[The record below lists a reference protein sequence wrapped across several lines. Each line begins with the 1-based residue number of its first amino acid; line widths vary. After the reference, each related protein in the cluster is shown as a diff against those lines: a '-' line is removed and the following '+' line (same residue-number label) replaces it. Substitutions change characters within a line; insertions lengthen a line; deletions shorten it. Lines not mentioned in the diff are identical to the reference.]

1 MPRQRLFLIAAVLVV
16 WGGSV
21 AVAEEATQAG
31 TKSVATRPA
40 FECRFAE
47 TPPTIDGVG
56 DDAAWKSAQVID
68 GFGLPWLKDNARP
81 SKTATKAKLL
91 WDRDALYFFAELED
105 HDLFAD
111 ITEHDGM
118 TWFNDVFE
126 LFFKPE
132 RDKPGYYEFQ
142 VNAAGTTMDMFLPQR
157 GIKDFEKS
165 VRDGEFRFEARVKTD
180 GTLNQRTDRDTG
192 WTVEGRMPWTD
203 FLRTGGR
210 PAVDE
215 VWKFTLCRYDYS
227 KEFDPAELSAVA
239 PLQAANFHQH
249 EDYADLKFVRSTGG
263 ENKTVATAF
272 NPLAPLPRL
281 TTSRVTGSPEPPLPY
296 QTVKRYPQLK
306 LTFPIAVAH
315 QPGSDRIM
323 TVTQDAP
330 FSLTTIRRFVDAED
344 VSESEVLLPSDD
356 RVAYDIAFHP
366 NFVENG
372 FVYVGHNRPKAV
384 VEEEK
389 AKGADPSPPA
399 PLPAGPG
406 RGVKEADTK
415 KKEDAKKGEKYS
427 MISRFK
433 MNPRPPYE
441 FDPQSEVTIIEWASD
456 GHNGAAIAFGLD
468 GLLYVTSGDG
478 TSDSD
483 TNLRGQ
489 DLSKLT
495 AKVLRIDVD
504 HPTEGKLYSVPK
516 DNPFVSHPNAVPET
530 WAYGLRNPWRMTVD
544 RQTGHIWVGNNG
556 QDLWEQVYFVR
567 KGDNYGWSLYEGSH
581 PFYLGRELGPTPHVK
596 PALEHHHHEARSLTG
611 GIVYYGTQR
620 PELRGC
626 YIYGDHSTGKVWGAR
641 HNGEKVTWHQELVD
655 TPVHITGFGTGSR
668 GELLICDHAGSGDGG
683 FLSLVP
689 TPPATP
695 QPNTPVFPKKLSETG
710 LFRSVKGHVVE
721 PALIPYSV
729 NAPLWSDG
737 TGKARF
743 IAIPGENP
751 KIDFTT
757 NRAWGFPNGT
767 VLVKSF
773 SLEQTDGDAK
783 SSRWVETRLMTK
795 QQNEW
800 VGYSYQWNDEQ
811 TDATLVA
818 KEGLDREFEI
828 AAKEG
833 SRKQAWHYP
842 SRTECMVCHSR
853 AVGFV
858 LGLSTVQM
866 NKAHDYGE
874 TADGTKHVENQLA
887 VLERLGLF
895 HNLDWAADAR
905 TRLKDELKQAGH
917 DEATVNKHLADAKP
931 LSGQRASVKS
941 SLLPTAPATYP
952 HLVDPYDP
960 NEKLDAR
967 ARSYLHS
974 NCSICHVDAGGGNAQ
989 MQLEFVTAR
998 DKMKLIDA
1006 VPVHDKFGL
1015 PDARLVAPGHPERSV
1030 LLHRVAMRGRG
1041 QMPQL
1046 ATSRIDQPAVEML
1059 TEWIKRM
1066 ETERRADAAPL
1077 PMLTPAQAGLN
1088 AEKLAEIDGLVA
1100 TALSEKKLPGCVIL
1114 IGRPNGIAW
1123 LKVFGDKRLEP
1134 DRAVM
1139 TDDTVFDLASLTK
1152 PLATATS
1159 VMKLV
1164 EQGQV
1169 SLDDPVVKYIPEF
1182 SVEEKA
1188 TITLRDLLVHR
1199 SGLIPDNAIADY
1211 ADGPLKAKERLF
1223 ALKLSAPIGSKFMY
1237 SDVNF
1242 MVLGEIVSRVS
1253 GRPLNEFAQ
1262 AALFAP
1268 LGMTETGYLPSE
1280 PLRQRA
1286 APTEQRGG
1294 KWIQGEVHDPR
1305 ADKLGG
1311 VAGHA
1316 GLFGTARDLARYAT
1330 DAIAGINDDQSR
1342 VLKQATWQTM
1352 TTRHTITGTDKQ
1364 GQTTSDLRGIGWDM
1378 QSRFSTN
1385 RGTKFSDQAFGHGG
1399 FTGTAMWIDP
1409 EQKLYV
1415 IFLSNRVHPNG
1426 KGLVNP
1432 LIGKISEIV
1441 VEAILP

>member
-1 MPRQRLFLIAAVLVV
+1 MSF
-16 WGGSV
+16 GSV
-21 AVAEEATQAG
+21 TVAEETAKTTA
-31 TKSVATRPA
+31 ARRA

-68 GFGLPWLKDNARP
+68 GFGLPWLKNQARP

-118 TWFNDVFE
+118 TWYNDVFE
-126 LFFKPE
+126 LFFKPAL
-132 RDKPGYYEFQ
+132 DKPGYYEFQ

-180 GTLNQRTDRDTG
+180 GTLNQRTDRDIG

-210 PAVDE
+210 PAVEE

-227 KEFDPAELSAVA
+227 KEFETPELSAVA

-249 EDYADLKFVRSTGG
+249 EDYADLKFVRSAGG
-263 ENKTVATAF
+263 ENNAVPTAF
-272 NPLAPLPRL
+272 HPLAPLPRL
-281 TTSRVTGSPEPPLPY
+281 TTSRVVGSPEPPLPY
-296 QTVKRYPQLK
+296 QTVRRFPKLK
-306 LTFPIAVAH
+306 LTLPIAVAH

-323 TVTQDAP
+323 TITQDAP
-330 FSLTTIRRFVDAED
+330 FSLTTIRRFVDADD
-344 VSESEVLLPSDD
+344 VSESDVLLPSDD
-356 RVAYDIAFHP
+356 RVAYDLAFHP
-366 NFVENG
+366 NFAENG
-372 FVYVGHNRPKAV
+372 FVYVGHNRPKAL

-389 AKGADPSPPA
+389 TKAAAKNEDPSPPA
-399 PLPAGPG
+399 PLPAEPG
-406 RGVKEADTK
+406 RGVKEADK
-415 KKEDAKKGEKYS
+415 KKSEKYS
-427 MISRFK
+427 MVSRFK

-441 FDPQSEVTIIEWASD
+441 FDPKSEVTIIEWASD

-504 HPTEGKLYSVPK
+504 HPADGKLYSVPQ

-596 PALEHHHHEARSLTG
+596 PALEHHHNEARSLTG
-611 GIVYYGTQR
+611 GIVYYGAQR
-620 PELRGC
+620 PELKGC
-626 YIYGDHSTGKVWGAR
+626 YIYGDHSTGKVWGAK
-641 HNGEKVTWHQELVD
+641 HDGEKVTWHQELVD
-655 TPVHITGFGTGSR
+655 TPVHITGFGTDSR
-668 GELLICDHAGSGDGG
+668 GELLICDHAGSGEGG

-695 QPNTPVFPKKLSETG
+695 QSNIATFPKKLSETG
-710 LFRSVKGHVVE
+710 LFRSVNGHVVE

-751 KIDFTT
+751 QIDFTT

-773 SLEQTDGDAK
+773 SLEQTAGDAK
-783 SSRWVETRLMTK
+783 SARWIETRLMTK

-800 VGYSYQWNDEQ
+800 VGYSYQWNEPQ

-818 KEGLDREFEI
+818 KEGLDHDFEI
-828 AAKEG
+828 ATKEG
-833 SRKQAWHYP
+833 SRKHTWHYP

-874 TADGTKHVENQLA
+874 TANGTHHVENQLD

-895 HNLDWAADAR
+895 HDLDWATDAR
-905 TRLKDELKQAGH
+905 TRLKEELKQAGH
-917 DEATVNKHLADAKP
+917 DAATVNKHLADAKP
-931 LSGQRASVKS
+931 LAGQRPSVKS

-960 NEKLDAR
+960 SEKLDAR

-998 DKMKLIDA
+998 DQMKLIDV

-1015 PDARLVAPGHPERSV
+1015 ADARLVAPGHPERSV
-1030 LLHRVAMRGRG
+1030 LLHRIALRGRG

-1059 TEWIKRM
+1059 TEWIKQM
-1066 ETERRADAAPL
+1066 EPERRADAAPL

-1088 AEKLAEIDGLVA
+1088 TEKLAEIEGLVT
-1100 TALSEKKLPGCVIL
+1100 TAISEQKLPGCVIL
-1114 IGRPNGIAW
+1114 IGRPTGIAW

-1134 DRAVM
+1134 DRAAM

-1159 VMKLV
+1159 VLKLV
-1164 EQGQV
+1164 EQGKV

-1182 SVEEKA
+1182 GVEAKE

-1211 ADGPLKAKERLF
+1211 ADGPLKSKERLF
-1223 ALKLSAPIGSKFMY
+1223 ALKLTAPIGSKFMY

-1242 MVLGEIVSRVS
+1242 MVLGEVVSRVS
-1253 GRPLNEFAQ
+1253 GRPLHEFAQ
-1262 AALFAP
+1262 AEVFAP
-1268 LGMTETGYLPSE
+1268 LGMTETSYLPSE

-1330 DAIAGINDDQSR
+1330 DAIAGINDDGSR

-1352 TTRHTITGTDKQ
+1352 TTRHTVTGTDKQ
-1364 GQTTSDLRGIGWDM
+1364 GQTTSDVRGIGWDM
-1378 QSRFSTN
+1378 QSRYSIN
-1385 RGTKFSDQAFGHGG
+1385 RGTKFSDKAFGHGG
-1399 FTGTAMWIDP
+1399 FTGTALWIDP
-1409 EQKLYV
+1409 DQKLYV

-1432 LIGKISEIV
+1432 LIGKISEIAV
-1441 VEAILP
+1441 DAVLP